1 LADDSQSEPRG
12 KYRQLSAQ
20 EEADLVEAC
29 ISGDSR
35 AWQRMV
41 ELYGPRV
48 YGAIKYFLRSYRESL
63 PEDDALNVY
72 QEVFLDLCRDDFHK
86 LRTFRAGGRLA
97 TWLFTVAR
105 RQCLDHVRAITR
117 KKRRPVALAEP
128 DILDLGEPLGRRDDP
143 IAAGENREAL
153 LQAMERLNYRS
164 KLLLILFY
172 FEGLS
177 YAEIARLM
185 EVSETSVSSMMKKAR
200 ETMREML
207 RE

>member
-1 LADDSQSEPRG
+1 MADDSQSEPRSR
-12 KYRQLSAQ
+12 YPQLSAQ

-29 ISGDSR
+29 VSGDSR
-35 AWQRMV
+35 AWQGMI

-48 YGAIKYFLRSYRESL
+48 YGAIKYFLHSYRESL

-72 QEVFLDLCRDDFHK
+72 QEVFLDLCKDDFHK
-86 LRTFRAGGRLA
+86 LRTFRSGGRLA

-117 KKRRPVALAEP
+117 KKRSPLTLVEP
-128 DILDLGEPLGRRDDP
+128 DVLDLGKPLGRRDDP

-153 LQAMERLNYRS
+153 LQALDRLSYRS

-177 YAEIARLM
+177 YGEIAKVM
-185 EVSETSVSSMMKKAR
+185 GVSETSVSTMMKKAR
-200 ETMREML
+200 ETIRDML
-207 RE
+207 QE